1 MGSVGAP
8 LGEYVMQK
16 AEVKSTSRIQ
26 ELQKNL
32 ERKQARDS
40 EKVTGIF
47 KNLEA
52 PGNVHRFAIKLYK
65 GDPVEVYEMWDGE
78 RYTIP
83 RGVARHLSTN
93 CYYTQYKHLPGE
105 FGENGIRAAYNDGR
119 LRAANM
125 QEAKKVYRFAFHSLE
140 FTDEDPD
147 MIPSTVVQVTTR

>member
-1 MGSVGAP
+1 
-8 LGEYVMQK
+8 MQK
-16 AEVKSTSRIQ
+16 TTEVKKNISSSRVQ

-32 ERKQARDS
+32 ERKQSRDS

-52 PGNVHRFAIKLYK
+52 PGNPHRFVIKLYK
-65 GDPVEVYEMWDGE
+65 GEAPEIYEMFDGE

-83 RGVARHLSTN
+83 RGVARHLSTS

-105 FGENGIRAAYNDGR
+105 FGDNGIRAAYNDGK
-119 LRAANM
+119 LRAATM

-140 FTDEDPD
+140 FTDEDSD
-147 MIPSTVVQVTTR
+147 MIPSNIVEVALR